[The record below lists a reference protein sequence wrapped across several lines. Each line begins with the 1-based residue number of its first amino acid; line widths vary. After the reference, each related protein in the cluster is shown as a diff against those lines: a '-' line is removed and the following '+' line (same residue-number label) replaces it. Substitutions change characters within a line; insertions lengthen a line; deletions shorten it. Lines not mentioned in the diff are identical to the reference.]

1 MDTIATY
8 SALVV
13 NSSDQ
18 LLQYFSKNITDHT
31 LDLTFCENF
40 KEAIALIRKELPN
53 IIIVHHS
60 EESNG
65 LEITKKIRMISE
77 KVSIIIILDENDPLL
92 LTKAT
97 NAGVDFV
104 LQNGFDDREIQLAL
118 NRCYKKI
125 RTTENEDVENYQ
137 NIISFDHAGHMV
149 VMCNRETF
157 LGSNKTF
164 RNFFGLKSQ
173 GKLKEMYHSFGER
186 FVNSSGCLKSESGN
200 WLDTILQAPKKNRKI
215 AFENTKGETRRMI
228 VNFSALTQP
237 EDLYVLTFTD
247 ITELEKGTRV
257 LLNGNGSQKV
267 QSWKE
272 VFTQVSK
279 ELHRYKRHHVNFG
292 IAMVGLTDFYDIPL
306 KDDYNGQ
313 QIIEELMQTTTRPTD
328 TFIKAG
334 VSDYLI
340 LLSHTDQNGCNHF
353 LERFMK
359 ILCSNEVVQN
369 YNYNYKLSCVT
380 YIKGQDTVVT
390 LLKRLE
396 TLYRSTKKKKG
407 NQIQYT
413 YQQTGADK
421 SA

>member
-18 LLQYFSKNITDHT
+18 LLQYFSQNITDHS

-40 KEAIALIRKELPN
+40 KEAIIHIRKELPN

-60 EESNG
+60 EKSNA
-65 LEITKKIRMISE
+65 LELTKKIRMITE
-77 KVSIIIILDENDPLL
+77 KVSIIIVLNEENPVLL
-92 LTKAT
+92 RKAT
-97 NAGVDFV
+97 NAGVDYI
-104 LQNGFDDREIQLAL
+104 LQCDFDGRDIQLAL

-125 RTTENEDVENYQ
+125 RIIENEDLDNYQ

-164 RNFFGLKSQ
+164 KNFFGLKS
-173 GKLKEMYHSFGER
+173 GSKLKEMYHTFGEK
-186 FVNSSGCLKSESGN
+186 FVNSSGCLKPEPDN
-200 WLDTILQAPKKNRKI
+200 WLDTILEAPRKNRKV
-215 AFENTKGETRRMI
+215 AFENAKGETRRLM
-228 VNFSALTQP
+228 VNFSTLTQP
-237 EDLYVLTFTD
+237 EDIHVLTFTD
-247 ITELEKGTRV
+247 ITELEKNTRV
-257 LLNGNGSQKV
+257 LVNGNGNQKV

-279 ELHRYKRHHVNFG
+279 ELHRYKRHHINFG

-313 QIIEELMQTTTRPTD
+313 QLIEEVMQTTTRPTD

-359 ILCSNEVVQN
+359 ILCGSEVVKN

-380 YIKGQDTVVT
+380 YVKGQDTVVT

-407 NQIQYT
+407 NQIQYAN
-413 YQQTGADK
+413 QQSGINR